1 MTATVPDDTVA
12 QESPAPRSHQPVTML
27 RLVLRWAYIAALTVF
42 AFHETLRSLYQSTV
56 AGSLNGYVWMMPV
69 AAVFAAI
76 GVARR
81 HRTELPIHDR
91 QSDVIVGTLGLIFA
105 LMLQWVL
112 LPRYGQTFHLLRID
126 LVAMWTFV
134 LSSSI
139 VLFGLRP
146 IIRFGAVWLLLTMSF
161 PLGYQ
166 LSVIAFGGNRPAAGV
181 ASMVIAAVATAISV
195 GRNVGR
201 ATTGALAAM
210 AIGLPV
216 LVVMAIFTPDAPLLA
231 FQLIPAL
238 TSMAVVGIAMYLL
251 ARRGRPKRLL
261 DRRIEPVA
269 ATQIMAGVPA
279 VLIVAIL
286 ISLVDLPR
294 SAANPA
300 WFDDMKFGRTLAAPA
315 GWHQTGQVDYP
326 WVRRIYGR
334 DATLIRQRFVADA
347 GNPKWDKHAHPR
359 TVVVDTTSTW
369 RPFSLQV
376 YPTTVLYDETSSRI
390 SDPHF
395 IDLGHGITGSLVT
408 VIDDKRLLTWNLLT
422 WTWRTQGSA
431 QRVTVAAV
439 DNHEPDALFPEPSG
453 GLVPTL
459 RTMIIILFR
468 GNSATWDRDPVF
480 KDADMLTEFSKGL
493 IDAQLARIG
502 AHP

>member
-1 MTATVPDDTVA
+1 MTATVPDETVSSR
-12 QESPAPRSHQPVTML
+12 ESPPPRSHHPVTMS
-27 RLVLRWAYIAALTVF
+27 RLVLRWAYIAALTLF
-42 AFHETLRSLYQSTV
+42 AFHETLRSLYESTV

-69 AAVFAAI
+69 AALFAAT

-126 LVAMWTFV
+126 LVAMWVFV

-146 IIRFGAVWLLLTMSF
+146 IIRFGAVWLLLTMAF

-166 LSVIAFGGNRPAAGV
+166 MSVIVFGGNRPAAGG
-181 ASMVIAAVATAISV
+181 ACLLIAAVATAISV
-195 GRNVGR
+195 GRNAGR
-201 ATTGALAAM
+201 ASTGAVAAL

-216 LVVMAIFTPDAPLLA
+216 LVSMAVFAPNAPLLA

-238 TSMAVVGIAMYLL
+238 VSMAAVGIAMYLL

-279 VLIVAIL
+279 VLVVAVL
-286 ISLVDLPR
+286 ISLVHLPR
-294 SAANPA
+294 SAANPV
-300 WFDDMKFGRTLAAPA
+300 WFDGMTFGRPLVAPS
-315 GWHQTGQVDYP
+315 GWHQTAEVDYP

-334 DATLIRQRFVADA
+334 DATLIRQRFVADT
-347 GNPKWDKHAHPR
+347 GNPKWDKHAAPR
-359 TVVVDTTSTW
+359 TIVVDATSTW

-376 YPTTVLYDETSSRI
+376 YPTVVVYDESSSRI

-408 VIDDKRLLTWNLLT
+408 VVDEKRLLTWNMLT
-422 WTWRTQGSA
+422 WTWRTGGSA

-453 GLVPTL
+453 GLVPTI

-493 IDAQLARIG
+493 IDAQLSRMG
-502 AHP
+502 KQ

>member
-1 MTATVPDDTVA
+1 MTATVPAGEV
-12 QESPAPRSHQPVTML
+12 ELPAVRPHHPVTL
-27 RLVLRWAYIAALTVF
+27 SRLLLRWAYIAALTLF

-69 AAVFAAI
+69 AAVVAAF

-91 QSDVIVGTLGLIFA
+91 QSDVIVGTIGLIVA

-126 LVAMWTFV
+126 LVAMWMFI

-166 LSVIAFGGNRPAAGV
+166 LAVIVFGGNRTAAG
-181 ASMVIAAVATAISV
+181 AACMVIAAIATAISV
-195 GRNVGR
+195 GRNPGR
-201 ATTGALAAM
+201 AAVGAVTALAV
-210 AIGLPV
+210 GLPV
-216 LVVMAIFTPDAPLLA
+216 LMGMAVLAPNAPLLA
-231 FQLIPAL
+231 FQMIPAL
-238 TSMAVVGIAMYLL
+238 TAMSVVGLAMYFV

-279 VLIVAIL
+279 VLVVAIL
-286 ISLVDLPR
+286 ISLVPLPR
-294 SAANPA
+294 SAASPA
-300 WFDDMKFGRTLAAPA
+300 WFDGMRFGRSLAAPS
-315 GWHQTGQVDYP
+315 GWHQTEEIDYP
-326 WVRRIYGR
+326 WVRRIYGH

-347 GNPKWDKHAHPR
+347 GNPLWDKHAQPR
-359 TVVVDTTSTW
+359 TVMVDSTSTW

-376 YPTTVLYDETSSRI
+376 YPTTVLYDESSSRI

-408 VIDDKRLLTWNLLT
+408 VIDEKRLLTWNLLT
-422 WTWRTQGSA
+422 WTWRAEGSA

-439 DNHEPDALFPEPSG
+439 DNHESDALFPEPSG

-480 KDADMLTEFSKGL
+480 KDADLLTQFSQRL
-493 IDAQLARIG
+493 IDAQLAEIG
-502 AHP
+502 PRS

>member
-1 MTATVPDDTVA
+1 MTATVPDTA
-12 QESPAPRSHQPVTML
+12 LPQESPAARPHQPVTMS
-27 RLVLRWAYIAALTVF
+27 RLVLRWAYIAALTLF

-56 AGSLNGYVWMMPV
+56 AGSLNGFVWMMPIAAV
-69 AAVFAAI
+69 AAAV

-91 QSDVIVGTLGLIFA
+91 QSDVIVGSMGLIFA

-126 LVAMWTFV
+126 LVAMWFFV

-146 IIRFGAVWLLLTMSF
+146 IIRFGAVWLLLTMTF

-166 LSVIAFGGNRPAAGV
+166 LSVIAFGGNRPAAGG
-181 ASMVIAAVATAISV
+181 ACMVIAAVATAISV
-195 GRNVGR
+195 GRNFGR
-201 ATTGALAAM
+201 AFVGAAAAFVVGMPVLTAM
-210 AIGLPV
+210 AV
-216 LVVMAIFTPDAPLLA
+216 FTPNAPLLA

-238 TSMAVVGIAMYLL
+238 TSMMVVGFAMYFL
-251 ARRGRPKRLL
+251 ARRGRPKRFL

-279 VLIVAIL
+279 VLVVAVL
-286 ISLVDLPR
+286 ISLVPLPR
-294 SAANPA
+294 SAAEPA
-300 WFDDMKFGRTLAAPA
+300 WFSGMTFGLPLAAPN
-315 GWHQTGQVDYP
+315 GWHQTEQIDYP

-334 DATLIRQRFVADA
+334 GATLIRQRFIADT
-347 GNPKWDKHAHPR
+347 GNPLWDKHAHPR
-359 TVVVDTTSTW
+359 TLVVDSTSTW
-369 RPFSLQV
+369 HPSSLEV
-376 YPTTVLYDETSSRI
+376 YPTVVLYDQSSSRI

-395 IDLGHGITGSLVT
+395 IDLGHDITGSLVT
-408 VIDDKRLLTWNLLT
+408 VIDEKRLLTWNLLT
-422 WTWRTQGSA
+422 WTWRTEGSA

-459 RTMIIILFR
+459 RTMIIVLFR
-468 GNSATWDRDPVF
+468 GNSATWDRDPTF
-480 KDADMLTEFSKGL
+480 KDADLLTQFSQRL
-493 IDAQLARIG
+493 IDAQLARVG
-502 AHP
+502 ERS

>member
-1 MTATVPDDTVA
+1 MTVTASGIAPV
-12 QESPAPRSHQPVTML
+12 QESPAARPHHQVTMS
-27 RLVLRWAYIAALTVF
+27 RLVLRWAYIAALTLF

-56 AGSLNGYVWMMPV
+56 AGSLNGYVWMMPIAAVV
-69 AAVFAAI
+69 AAV

-81 HRTELPIHDR
+81 NRTELPIHDR
-91 QSDVIVGTLGLIFA
+91 QTDVIVGSIGLIFS

-146 IIRFGAVWLLLTMSF
+146 IIRFGSVWLLLTMTF
-161 PLGYQ
+161 PIGYQ
-166 LSVIAFGGNRPAAGV
+166 LSVIVFGGNRSAAGG
-181 ASMVIAAVATAISV
+181 ACMVIAAVATAISV
-195 GRNVGR
+195 GRNTGR
-201 ATTGALAAM
+201 AVVGAVAALTV
-210 AIGLPV
+210 GLPI
-216 LVVMAIFTPDAPLLA
+216 LISMAVFTPDAPLLA
-231 FQLIPAL
+231 FQMIPAV
-238 TSMAVVGIAMYLL
+238 TSMAVVGVAMYFL

-279 VLIVAIL
+279 VLVVAVL
-286 ISLVDLPR
+286 ISLVPLPS
-294 SAANPA
+294 SAADSA
-300 WFDDMKFGRTLAAPA
+300 WFSGMRYGVPLAEPN
-315 GWHQTGQVDYP
+315 GWHQTEEITYP

-334 DATLIRQRFVADA
+334 DASLIRQRFVADV
-347 GNPKWDKHAHPR
+347 GNPLWDKRAEPR
-359 TVVVDTTSTW
+359 TVVVDSTSTW
-369 RPFSLQV
+369 RPSSLQV
-376 YPTTVLYDETSSRI
+376 YPTTVLYDETSTRI
-390 SDPHF
+390 SDPYS

-408 VIDDKRLLTWNLLT
+408 VIDEKRLLTWNLLT
-422 WTWRTQGSA
+422 WTWGSEGSA

-468 GNSATWDRDPVF
+468 GNSATWDRDPTF
-480 KDADMLTEFSKGL
+480 KDADLLTAFSLRL
-493 IDAQLARIG
+493 ISAQLARAG
-502 AHP
+502 EPS